1 VDAVAD
7 AFVAKFAAKAASLI
21 AGDPREG
28 RTPLGA
34 VVDRRTIETAK
45 TLLDDALAK
54 GAKRVAGSEGSGVI
68 MSACVVDLVT
78 PEMKLYSEESFG
90 PIVAVIRAKDEADA
104 VRIANDTEFGLSA
117 AVFSRDI
124 TRALMVAKRIQ
135 SGMCHINGPTVHDEA
150 QMPFGGVK
158 ASGYGRFGGKAVI
171 AELTDLRWIT
181 IETRAG
187 HFPI

>member
-1 VDAVAD
+1 
-7 AFVAKFAAKAASLI
+7 
-21 AGDPREG
+21 
-28 RTPLGA
+28 
-34 VVDRRTIETAK
+34 
-45 TLLDDALAK
+45 
-54 GAKRVAGSEGSGVI
+54 
-68 MSACVVDLVT
+68 
-78 PEMKLYSEESFG
+78 MKLYSEESFG

-104 VRIANDTEFGLSA
+104 VCIANDTEFGLSA

-124 TRALMVAKRIQ
+124 TRALMIAKRIQ
-135 SGMCHINGPTVHDEA
+135 SGMCHINGPTERDEA

-171 AELTDLRWIT
+171 AELTDLRRIT